1 MSNKMYSFR
10 SHKCF
15 YEYIN
20 KILPKFEVKE
30 SISKGRF
37 TFVYDGNIKPYRNFY
52 QFLGELNG
60 LIEKELFLIP
70 NSRITSRT
78 RYKVFVDEVVETAL
92 LSGEKEVSVK
102 VDEVEEVVETALLK
116 GEDTLVEDVKEDL
129 VETKESEFT
138 VDWDWVE
145 SLEDN
150 KEDKLLLDKY
160 AEDNT
165 GVKLKRNMK
174 IKNMI
179 RDFKKALV

>member
-52 QFLGELNG
+52 QFLGELNS

-78 RYKVFVDEVVETAL
+78 RYKVFVDEVVETTL
-92 LSGEKEVSVK
+92 LS
-102 VDEVEEVVETALLK
+102 
-116 GEDTLVEDVKEDL
+116 GEDTLVEAVKEVL
-129 VETKESEFT
+129 VGTGEAVMPSHYAPVIQEPKVEDPEAEFT

-165 GVKLKRNMK
+165 GVKLKRNLK

-179 RDFKKALV
+179 RDFKKALA

>member
-52 QFLGELNG
+52 QFLGELNV

-78 RYKVFVDEVVETAL
+78 RYKVFVDEVVETTL
-92 LSGEKEVSVK
+92 LS
-102 VDEVEEVVETALLK
+102 
-116 GEDTLVEDVKEDL
+116 GEDTLVEEVKEPVKKL
-129 VETKESEFT
+129 EETKEVELEEVAVGSEEAEFT

-179 RDFKKALV
+179 RDFKKALA